1 MTCERCGKEHDG
13 TFGSG
18 RFCSKGCANS
28 RQFSEES
35 RQLKSQKQKEV
46 INRVGLSNEFRN
58 RISYDFSQ
66 EDKEKGLR
74 KSAEVRQREVR
85 LWQDD
90 ILENGATWREVSP
103 RWATLRKRLIIEI
116 GHCEICGQPPIWN
129 GKPLSLQLDHID
141 GDLDNNKRS
150 NLRVVCLHCHSQT
163 PFYGSKNKGR
173 GRYLRNK
180 KISHSDD

>member
-1 MTCERCGKEHDG
+1 MICQTCGKEHDG

-18 RFCSKGCANS
+18 KFCSRACANS
-28 RQFSEES
+28 RQFSVET
-35 RQLKSQKQKEV
+35 RKIKSERQKEV
-46 INRVGLSNEFRN
+46 IEKFGVSKEFEQYSGHTFSKEDRAKGLSKAREA
-58 RISYDFSQ
+58 IQ
-66 EDKEKGLR
+66 QKLR
-74 KSAEVRQREVR
+74 A
-85 LWQDD
+85 WQDET
-90 ILENGATWREVSP
+90 LLNGALWVEVSP
-103 RWATLRKRLIIEI
+103 RWSTLRKRLIEEV

-180 KISHSDD
+180 NKSS